1 MNNGDNP
8 AAPQQII
15 QESGDVMGWMGLT
28 KREHFAATA
37 MQGLLANPNLDL
49 NEYEL
54 GRDAVLR
61 ADQTLRALE
70 AMEAP

>member
-1 MNNGDNP
+1 MNNGDKP
-8 AAPQQII
+8 AAPVKPEVINGNHQ
-15 QESGDVMGWMGLT
+15 VYFGLT
-28 KREHFAATA
+28 KREHFAALA
-37 MQGLLANPNLDL
+37 MEGLLANPSLTL

-54 GRDAVLR
+54 GRDAVIR